1 MKRYEWQYDPTLF
14 PLNSCPTKYTVKTM
28 GYSMSKYFCNSL
40 VIPVFQRRYQP
51 TIVLVFFQLVN
62 SVLVTK
68 FGTKAMKSSYYI
80 VSTSMVSF
88 T

>member
-1 MKRYEWQYDPTLF
+1 LLLL
-14 PLNSCPTKYTVKTM
+14 PLNISSTIYAVKTM
-28 GYSMSKYFCNSL
+28 GYSMSYHVCNSL

-68 FGTKAMKSSYYI
+68 FVTKAMKSSI
-80 VSTSMVSF
+80 GITVRNTILF
-88 T
+88 IRPL